1 MQKAGIINNLPIS
14 LVGQLSFS
22 GLMSSKKILTLGFI
36 LVSFLLVFYIFQ
48 VNEYTKTGFAIAQ
61 YEERIN
67 EISKENKE
75 TELAFSENY
84 TLAELEGIL
93 KTMDYQEVDKI
104 SYIKMTGT
112 QMASNIK

>member
-1 MQKAGIINNLPIS
+1 MQKASIINNLPVS

-22 GLMSSKKILTLGFI
+22 GGMSFKRVLFLGFF
-36 LVSFLLVFYIFQ
+36 LVSLLLVFYIFQ
-48 VNEYTKTGFAIAQ
+48 VNEYTKAGFAIAQ
-61 YEERIN
+61 YEEKIV

-75 TELAFSENY
+75 TELAFSKNY
-84 TLAELEGIL
+84 TLAELEEIL
-93 KTMDYQEVDKI
+93 KTMNYQEVEKI